1 MLPASKYHEMKSL
14 LRTLSQVYDAAAWRR
29 RRWYGARPDASRK
42 LVRPV
47 ISVGALA
54 VGGSGKTPLTAYL
67 ARTLVSMGERPAV
80 LSRGYGR
87 VDPVDGVTVVRD
99 TERLVGDL
107 ATGGDEPWMLARSL
121 DGVAVV
127 VASDR
132 YLAGRLAE
140 THLGA
145 TVHLL
150 DDGFQHLQLDRGTD
164 LLIISAADLDD
175 SAVLPAGSL
184 RERLA
189 TIRYADALFLVD
201 VSETKRRWLVEHF
214 QPPRLFT
221 VRRQVSQAVVDW
233 PALRSGRALH
243 PGTAVMAVAGIARP
257 ERFFE
262 AVRASGL
269 DLICTR
275 AVPDHHP
282 YTRRAA
288 VRLQADARAVQAQ
301 AIVTTEKDFV
311 RLESW
316 QPFDPPLAMMPL
328 TLDVGPDAGLR
339 SFLSDQL
346 AADRSNSGWG

>member
-1 MLPASKYHEMKSL
+1 MLLMRPL
-14 LRTLSQVYDAAAWRR
+14 LRLVSRLYDAAAWSR
-29 RRWYGARPDASRK
+29 RRWYAARPGASLR
-42 LVRPV
+42 LIRPV

-54 VGGSGKTPLTAYL
+54 AGGSGKTPLTAFL

-99 TERLVGDL
+99 MERVVGDL
-107 ATGGDEPWMLARSL
+107 STGGDEPWMLARSL
-121 DGVAVV
+121 DRTSVV

-132 YLAGRLAE
+132 YLAGLLAE

-150 DDGFQHLQLDRGTD
+150 DDGFQHMQLDRGTD
-164 LLIISAADLDD
+164 LLVMSAADLDD
-175 SAVLPAGSL
+175 PTVLPVGPL

-189 TIRYADALFLVD
+189 TMRYADAVFLVD
-201 VSETKRRWLVEHF
+201 VSEAKRRWLIEYL
-214 QPPRLFT
+214 QPLRLFT
-221 VRRQVSQAVVDW
+221 VRRQVDEAMVGR
-233 PALRSGRALH
+233 PHLRTSRTLTS
-243 PGTAVMAVAGIARP
+243 GTAVMAVAGIARP

-262 AVRASGL
+262 DVRASGL
-269 DLICTR
+269 NLVCAR
-275 AVPDHHP
+275 VVPDHYP

-288 VRLQADARAVQAQ
+288 LRFQAEARAVRAE

-316 QPFDPPLAMMPL
+316 QPFNPPLATMQMNFVV
-328 TLDVGPDAGLR
+328 DSEDDLR
-339 SFLSDQL
+339 SFLSDRI
-346 AADRSNSGWG
+346 AAERSNVVWR